1 MYSPTPEATTKVSF
15 VLAVSAYAA
24 MSPRA
29 ETIQMSNKQGVSGST
44 RVVTEEAAF
53 EQYLSVLRLA
63 YEKDGLVGAVQASAA
78 VVREYDQIAAAA
90 EKEVSSN
97 GGRDMVRAVA
107 ASTLVMEVL
116 PSFSKAF
123 AEV

>member
-1 MYSPTPEATTKVSF
+1 LRRPLKFQLY
-15 VLAVSAYAA
+15 LAVKAYAA

-29 ETIQMSNKQGVSGST
+29 ENRKMSNMKDVSGAT
-44 RVVTEEAAF
+44 RAVTEDTAF

-63 YEKDGLVGAVQASAA
+63 YEKGGLVGAVQASAA
-78 VVREYDQIAAAA
+78 VVREYDQIAATA
-90 EKEVSSN
+90 EKEVSGS

-107 ASTLVMEVL
+107 ASTLAMEVL